1 MRTVP
6 PPHTSSGL
14 LEGIAENALD
24 DDYYEVRPPRTANS
38 RGAGTVATGVG
49 IALFALL
56 VTIGSVQ
63 NRNAGP
69 VNQVERN
76 TLVSDIQ
83 NRKSTLD
90 KGETQAEK
98 LRSEVTTLQA
108 LSNDTNPD
116 YETLR
121 VMTADS
127 AATGPGIVIVADNS
141 TKGNT
146 DGRVTDIDLQIL
158 VNGLWYAG
166 AEAISINGNR
176 LGTLSS
182 IRNADEAI
190 TVNFRSIGPPYR
202 LVVLGDSQSLND
214 RLEENTGGRYWVE
227 RVRQAGLRFDLQR
240 EGQLKVPAA
249 PAQRVTITHATI
261 AKGDS

>member
-1 MRTVP
+1 MP
-6 PPHTSSGL
+6 PELPSHLSSDL

-24 DDYYEVRPPRTANS
+24 DDYYEVRPPHSTNS
-38 RGAGTVATGVG
+38 RGVGTVATGVG

-56 VTIGSVQ
+56 VTIASVQ
-63 NRNAGP
+63 NRNDRPA
-69 VNQVERN
+69 NQVERN
-76 TLVSDIQ
+76 TLVSDVQ
-83 NRKSTLD
+83 TRKASLD
-90 KGETQAEK
+90 KRQVQADK
-98 LRSEVTTLQA
+98 LRADVAKLQA

-116 YETLR
+116 YENLR
-121 VMTADS
+121 VTTADI

-141 TKGNT
+141 TSDNT

-182 IRNADEAI
+182 IRTAGEAI

-202 LVVLGDSQSLND
+202 LVVLGDSNSLND
-214 RLEENTGGRYWVE
+214 RLVENTGGRYWAE
-227 RVRQAGLRFDLQR
+227 RIRKAGLRFDLRR
-240 EGQLKVPAA
+240 EGQLNVPAA
-249 PAQRVTITHATI
+249 PAQRVTITHATVI
-261 AKGDS
+261 KGDS

>member
-1 MRTVP
+1 MSP
-6 PPHTSSGL
+6 ELPPHTSSGL

-24 DDYYEVRPPRTANS
+24 DDYYEVRPPRSSNP
-38 RGAGTVATGVG
+38 RGVGTVVAGVG
-49 IALFALL
+49 IAFFALL

-63 NRNAGP
+63 NRNEAP
-69 VNQVERN
+69 TNRVERN

-83 NRKSTLD
+83 SRKSTLD
-90 KGETQAEK
+90 KGEAQTEK
-98 LRSEVTTLQA
+98 LRSDVTKLQA

-116 YETLR
+116 YENLR
-121 VMTADS
+121 VTTGDS
-127 AATGPGIVIVADNS
+127 AASGSGIVIVADNS
-141 TKGNT
+141 TGRNT
-146 DGRVTDIDLQIL
+146 DGRVTDVDLQIL

-182 IRNADEAI
+182 IRSVDGAM
-190 TVNFRSIGPPYR
+190 TVNFRSIGSPYR

-214 RLEENTGGRYWVE
+214 RLDENAGGRYWAE

-240 EGQLKVPAA
+240 EGRLNVPAV
-249 PAQRVTITHATI
+249 PAQRVTITHAT
-261 AKGDS
+261 AVKGDS